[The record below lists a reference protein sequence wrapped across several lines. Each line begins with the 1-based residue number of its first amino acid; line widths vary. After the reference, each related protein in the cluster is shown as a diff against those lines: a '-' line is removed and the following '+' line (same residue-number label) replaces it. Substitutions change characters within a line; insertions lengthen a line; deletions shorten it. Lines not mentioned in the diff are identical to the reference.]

1 MELLTTNPLKSK
13 LNGHIF
19 FQHSWC
25 HQKSISGLWNLHQS
39 HDQGHNHVWIW
50 DFWGGFTLLSPTA
63 KTAWDILGGKLSQKL
78 KYERKCFF
86 KKQVLQDYWLFG
98 KIAWTCTLQSKE
110 SPFLEILHYILGN
123 KQELESQRRAVKASR
138 YFNILING
146 EISFILI

>member
-1 MELLTTNPLKSK
+1 MELLTINLLGSK
-13 LNGHIF
+13 FEWSHF
-19 FQHSWC
+19 FQDCWY

-39 HDQGHNHVWIW
+39 HDQGHDHVWIW
-50 DFWGGFTLLSPTA
+50 DFWGGFTLPSPTA
-63 KTAWDILGGKLSQKL
+63 IGCLRHTRRKTKSKTQIWANF
-78 KYERKCFF
+78 FF

-110 SPFLEILHYILGN
+110 SPFLEILHYIVGN